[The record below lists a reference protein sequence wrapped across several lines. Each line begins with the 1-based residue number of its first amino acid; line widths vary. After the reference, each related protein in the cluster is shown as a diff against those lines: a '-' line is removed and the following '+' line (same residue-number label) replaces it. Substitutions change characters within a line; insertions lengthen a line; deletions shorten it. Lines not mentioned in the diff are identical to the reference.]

1 MTISPDLCE
10 RTILIVDDT
19 PANLALAVAMLENHG
34 LRMTVAQSGLEAL
47 RRAAFAVPDLIL
59 LDVMLPDIDGL
70 EVCRRLKAEGGPLGA
85 VPVIFMTA
93 LSETACKVAG
103 FRSGA
108 VDYVTKPLQAEEVLA
123 RVTSHLRLAAMQAQ
137 LAAQNALLAAE
148 NRERREA
155 ELTLQRYRDSL
166 AQQVAE
172 RTAELRASESRFRT
186 LCEHLPDPVVRYDRS
201 LQRTYVNPALQQA
214 LLQRGAQVPM
224 PDQDWCGNLPL
235 AEYQAILQ
243 SVLDS
248 GQMVE
253 VNLCFNDRHGSAREM
268 AVHFAAERGADGAV
282 CGVVAIGRDIT
293 AQKRAERELATS
305 HAQLRELGAY
315 RESAREDE
323 RKRIARELH
332 DELGQSLTALRMQA
346 ALLRVRHGAEVPGL
360 SEQVS
365 LMTELVDRTIGVV
378 RSVATTLHPTALA
391 LGVGSA
397 LEWLVD
403 EFRQH
408 SGIDCSLTLALAGQ
422 PFSEAQAIA
431 VFRIVQESLT
441 NVARHA
447 DATETAVTL
456 QCAAMQ
462 CRLQIDDNGRGFE
475 PAQRR
480 GNSFGL
486 LAMRERVVSLDG
498 QLAISSQV
506 GGPTRITVTFPLEGG
521 AAPANGTVTPDHQA
535 RGAQATWRCGD

>member
-1 MTISPDLCE
+1 MTTTAELPE

-19 PANLALAVAMLENHG
+19 PANLALAVAMLEQQG
-34 LRMTVAQSGLEAL
+34 LRLVVAQSGREAL
-47 RRAAFAVPDLIL
+47 RRVAFALPDLIL
-59 LDVMLPDIDGL
+59 LDVVLPDIDGL
-70 EVCRRLKAEGGPLGA
+70 EVCRRLKAGGGPAAA

-93 LSETACKVAG
+93 LRETADKVAG

-123 RVTSHLRLAAMQAQ
+123 RVNSHLRLAAMQSQ

-155 ELTLQRYRDSL
+155 ERTLQRYRDSL

-172 RTAELRASESRFRT
+172 RTAQLHASETRFRT
-186 LCEHLPDPVVRYDRS
+186 LCEHLPDPVARYDRN
-201 LQRTYVNPALQQA
+201 LQLTYVNPAMEQA
-214 LLQRGAQVPM
+214 WQLGCAQVPG
-224 PDQDWCGNLPL
+224 PLQAASWRGNLPL

-243 SVLDS
+243 SVLEH
-248 GQMVE
+248 GRMAA
-253 VNLCFNDRHGSAREM
+253 VNLSFSDGCGGALEM
-268 AVHFAAERGADGAV
+268 AVHLAAERGADGAV

-293 AQKRAERELATS
+293 AQKRAERELAAS

-315 RESAREDE
+315 RESAREEE
-323 RKRIARELH
+323 RKRIAGELH
-332 DELGQSLTALRMQA
+332 DELGQSLTALRLQA
-346 ALLRVRHGAEVPGL
+346 ALLRVRYGAEVPGL
-360 SEQVS
+360 TGQVR

-378 RSVATTLHPTALA
+378 RNVATTLHPTVLA

-408 SGIDCSLTLALAGQ
+408 SGIDCSLTLALREQ
-422 PFSEAQAIA
+422 QLSEAQAIA

-447 DATETAVTL
+447 DATETAVSL
-456 QCAAMQ
+456 HCAAGW

-475 PAQRR
+475 PGQARA
-480 GNSFGL
+480 NSFGL
-486 LAMRERVVSLDG
+486 LGIRERVLSLDG
-498 QLAISSQV
+498 ELSVSSRA
-506 GGPTRITVTFPLEGG
+506 GGPTSITVTLPLT
-521 AAPANGTVTPDHQA
+521 APQ
-535 RGAQATWRCGD
+535 R

>member
-1 MTISPDLCE
+1 MSISPE
-10 RTILIVDDT
+10 PSEPTILIVDDT
-19 PANLALAVAMLENHG
+19 PANLALAVAMLEHQG
-34 LRMTVAQSGLEAL
+34 LLLTVAQSGQEAL
-47 RRAAFAVPDLIL
+47 RRVAFAVPDLIL
-59 LDVMLPDIDGL
+59 LDVVLPDIDGM
-70 EVCRRLKAEGGPLGA
+70 EVCRRLKAAGGQAAA

-93 LSETACKVAG
+93 LSETAHKVAG
-103 FRSGA
+103 FRAGA

-123 RVTSHLRLAAMQAQ
+123 RVTSHLRLAAMQTQ
-137 LAAQNALLAAE
+137 LATQNALLAAE
-148 NRERREA
+148 NQERREA
-155 ELTLQRYRDSL
+155 ERTLQRYRDSL

-201 LQRTYVNPALQQA
+201 LLCTYVNPALERTLLLRGEQA
-214 LLQRGAQVPM
+214 LGTMLEQNWRGSLPM
-224 PDQDWCGNLPL
+224 
-235 AEYQAILQ
+235 AEYKAILQ

-248 GQMVE
+248 GRMAE
-253 VNLCFNDRHGSAREM
+253 VNLCFSDDQGRTLEM
-268 AVHFAAERGADGAV
+268 ALHLAAERAADGTV
-282 CGVVAIGRDIT
+282 GGVVAIGRDIT
-293 AQKRAERELATS
+293 AQKRAERELAAS

-315 RESAREDE
+315 REGAREDE

-346 ALLRVRHGAEVPGL
+346 ALLRVRYGAEVPGL
-360 SEQVS
+360 TEQVR

-378 RSVATTLHPTALA
+378 RNVATTLHPTVLE

-408 SGIDCSLTLALAGQ
+408 SGIDCSLTLALQ
-422 PFSEAQAIA
+422 ERQLSEEQAIA

-456 QCAAMQ
+456 HCSASH

-480 GNSFGL
+480 TNSFGL
-486 LAMRERVVSLDG
+486 LGIRERVLSLDG
-498 QLAISSQV
+498 QLAVSSRA
-506 GGPTRITVTFPLEGG
+506 GGPTSITVTLPLA
-521 AAPANGTVTPDHQA
+521 AAPDEMTP
-535 RGAQATWRCGD
+535 GD